1 MAGKRHSSNTV
12 QYPGQ
17 HTIIQLK
24 IENNWPAG
32 SYGLVEGVNGKPYNA
47 LIIKL

>member
-17 HTIIQLK
+17 YTIIQLK
-24 IENNWPAG
+24 IENNSPAG
-32 SYGLVEGVNGKPYNA
+32 SYELVAEVMANHIM
-47 LIIKL
+47 L